1 MSQQCPLLFRKV
13 DATVTRINTVFVIS
27 GVIAFLFTQCG
38 AILLFLIADFILRL
52 AGYKHVSPTQR
63 ASLWIQQKLSF
74 PPKMEDAGAKRLAA
88 LFGVGFLISMGGA
101 SWMGW
106 ESALMAIAAIYLTC
120 AVLDVA
126 VGFCVACH
134 IYAIAKKIYPKGF
147 E

>member
-13 DATVTRINTVFVIS
+13 DATVTRINTVFVII
-27 GVIAFLFTQCG
+27 GVIAFLMTKCS
-38 AILLFLIADFILRL
+38 AILLFLIADFLVRL
-52 AGYKHVSPTQR
+52 LGYKHFSPTQR
-63 ASLWIQQKLSF
+63 VSLWIQQKFSF

-88 LFGVGFLISMGGA
+88 LFGVGFLIAMVSL

-106 ESALMAIAAIYLTC
+106 ESALMAIAALYLTC

-126 VGFCVACH
+126 IGFCVACH
-134 IYAIAKKIYPKGF
+134 IYAIAKKIYPRGF